1 MGKFIITE
9 EEKNSIRNMY
19 LTEQVGPNA
28 GEIQK
33 FLQTNQDNTI
43 VVDYKFGPKTATA
56 VAKYILRAY
65 PSSTKYSNVTTVQ
78 QLWQAL
84 KDNGNDV
91 GEKPGF
97 GPKMAGAVS
106 RVLNA
111 AKTAINA
118 AKKVVT
124 TTTTVGQ
131 SKTVYQPYQ
140 NLYTPGKI

>member
-56 VAKYILRAY
+56 VAKYILKAY

-91 GEKPGF
+91 GENELPSDAIDENPLLGVQARVTR
-97 GPKMAGAVS
+97 PDSDLVLPTDHHSVVENRPGAVNNT
-106 RVLNA
+106 L
-111 AKTAINA
+111 
-118 AKKVVT
+118 
-124 TTTTVGQ
+124 
-131 SKTVYQPYQ
+131 
-140 NLYTPGKI
+140 TPSLASS

>member
-56 VAKYILRAY
+56 VAKYILKAY

-111 AKTAINA
+111 AKTAIDT